1 MKVEVL
7 YFAGCPNHE
16 ELVPRL
22 EALLREHGSPVV
34 ELVEVPDD
42 EAAQRERFLGSP
54 TLRIDGLDVEPAAQ
68 TRIDFGLKC
77 RLYRTPQGLS
87 GTPLDAWI
95 LAALG
100 HGAGLHG
107 RLRPDQADRVGQ
119 ALEAVAADDQRVPN
133 ATFAQLREHARR
145 PLRALPA

>member
-1 MKVEVL
+1 ML

-100 HGAGLHG
+100 
-107 RLRPDQADRVGQ
+107 
-119 ALEAVAADDQRVPN
+119 
-133 ATFAQLREHARR
+133 ARSD
-145 PLRALPA
+145 